1 MFFRMTHSVEGV
13 SLSSML
19 ILLNVPIPTSEFGM
33 PFRYG
38 EKERLKRVQQAAFD
52 VRENAI

>member
-1 MFFRMTHSVEGV
+1 MTHSVEGV

-38 EKERLKRVQQAAFD
+38 EKDLPKRVQQAAFD